1 MLKLLTYDY
10 RGVSRVGVY
19 VGDKIGHIPRLA
31 GILGRRGL
39 NPAGMVELIE
49 NWEELGPEVHGMAAD
64 AEKNAADL
72 AGVLMDPDDVAF
84 MAPVPNP
91 GRNVLCMGLN
101 YKDHVNEGLKAKDVQ
116 TDKVELDEPIFF
128 TKAPSTLIGHG
139 AGIPRHNCSEKYDY
153 EAEIAVII
161 GRSGI
166 NIPRE
171 EVYAHVFG
179 YCCANDI
186 SARDIQR
193 KHKQI
198 FKGKTLD
205 RSCPLGPFIVPKED
219 FGDPMKKTLKSWVN
233 GELRQD
239 STTANMIHDIPGM
252 LASLSEGFTLKPGDI
267 FLTGT
272 PSGVGYAR
280 ETPSF
285 LQPGDVVEVEVEG
298 LGRLKNPVVEA

>member
-1 MLKLLTYDY
+1 MLKLVTYDY

-19 VGDKIGHIPRLA
+19 VGEKIAHLPRLA
-31 GILGRRGL
+31 GLMGRGGL
-39 NPAGMVELIE
+39 NPSSMVALIE
-49 NWEELGPEVHGMAAD
+49 DWEELGPRVRALAAD
-64 AEKNAADL
+64 AEKEAEDL
-72 AGVLMDPDDVAF
+72 APILMDQEDVSF

-101 YKDHVNEGLKAKDVQ
+101 YTDHVNEGLNAKDVK
-116 TDKVELDEPIFF
+116 TTKVEYDAPMFF

-139 AGIPRHNCSEKYDY
+139 EGIPRHNCSEKYDY

-161 GRSGI
+161 GTRGI
-166 NIPRE
+166 NIAPDK
-171 EVYAHVFG
+171 VYDHVFG

-193 KHKQI
+193 KHNQI

-219 FGDPMKKTLKSWVN
+219 YGDPMKKTLKSWVN
-233 GELRQD
+233 GEARQD
-239 STTANMIHDIPGM
+239 STTANMIYDIPAM
-252 LASLSEGFTLKPGDI
+252 LSSLSEGFTLEPGDI

-280 ETPSF
+280 EVPSF
-285 LQPGDVVEVEVEG
+285 LQPGDVVDVEVEG
-298 LGRLKNPVVEA
+298 LGRLSNPVVEA

>member
-1 MLKLLTYDY
+1 
-10 RGVSRVGVY
+10 VY

-49 NWEELGPEVHGMAAD
+49 NWEELGPEVRGLAAD

-128 TKAPSTLIGHG
+128 TKAPSTLIGHR
-139 AGIPRHNCSEKYDY
+139 AAIPRHNCSEKYDY

-193 KHKQI
+193 RHKQI

-219 FGDPMKKTLKSWVN
+219 YGDPMKKTLKSWVN

>member
-1 MLKLLTYDY
+1 MKLLTYNY
-10 RGVSRVGVY
+10 RGVSRVGIY
-19 VGDKIGHIPRLA
+19 VGDKIAHVARIA
-31 GILGRRGL
+31 GILGWQGL
-39 NPAGMVELIE
+39 NLASMVELIK
-49 NWEELGPEVHGMAAD
+49 NWEKLGPEVRRLSAD
-64 AEKNAADL
+64 AEKNAAGL
-72 AGVLMDPDDVAF
+72 ADVLMDPDEVIF

-101 YKDHVNEGLKAKDVQ
+101 YKDHVAEGLKAKDVQ
-116 TDKVELDEPIFF
+116 TSKVELDEPIFF
-128 TKAPSTLIGHG
+128 TKAPSTLIGQG
-139 AGIPRHNCSEKYDY
+139 AGIPRHNCSKKYDY

-166 NIPRE
+166 NIPPE
-171 EVYAHVFG
+171 KVYEHIFG

-193 KHKQI
+193 RHKQI

-219 FGDPMKKTLKSWVN
+219 YGDPMKKTLKSWVN

-239 STTANMIHDIPGM
+239 STTANMIHNIPKM
-252 LASLSEGFTLKPGDI
+252 IASLSEGFTLEPGDI

-280 ETPSF
+280 EIPSF

-298 LGRLKNPVVEA
+298 LGRLRNPVVEV